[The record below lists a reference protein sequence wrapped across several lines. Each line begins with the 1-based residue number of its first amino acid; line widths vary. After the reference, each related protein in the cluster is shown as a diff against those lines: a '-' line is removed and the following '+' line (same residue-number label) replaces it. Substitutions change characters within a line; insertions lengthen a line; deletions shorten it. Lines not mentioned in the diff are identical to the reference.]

1 MLTVQISLASL
12 FNSVNKSLESSY
24 NYILSEF
31 AKEILLMSLLWSSS
45 VLHVTLIENHAL
57 NIDCHTFNIY
67 RNNFENVLRPNTAV
81 FRTLN
86 PLFGVKKAGKS
97 KESPYVATRTPCV
110 SYNKIQIY

>member
-1 MLTVQISLASL
+1 M
-12 FNSVNKSLESSY
+12 
-24 NYILSEF
+24 
-31 AKEILLMSLLWSSS
+31 
-45 VLHVTLIENHAL
+45 LIENQTL

-67 RNNFENVLRPNTAV
+67 RKNFENVWRSNTTV
-81 FRTLN
+81 FHTLN